1 MGGLGWFSCGPV
13 WAEESV
19 GLPPEGAEE
28 PVGLL
33 QAGAEEEWSQR
44 PFSAGHTRN
53 HPKL

>member
-13 WAEESV
+13 WAEEHV
-19 GLPPEGAEE
+19 GLPQAVAEE
-28 PVGLL
+28 PVGLP
-33 QAGAEEEWSQR
+33 QAANKEEWSQP